1 MAIDQAM
8 CTSFKQEIL
17 QGIHNFTS
25 GSGGGTTTT
34 TGSGN
39 VFKIALYTSSAS
51 LSATTTAYSTSNE
64 VSGTNYTAG
73 GNTLTN
79 VTPTT
84 SSTTALTDFADT
96 TWSSST
102 ITARGAL
109 IYNSST
115 AAGSADRAIVVL
127 DFGADK
133 TSTSGD
139 FTIQFP
145 AAGAST
151 AIIRIA

>member
-1 MAIDQAM
+1 MAITTAM
-8 CTSFKQEIL
+8 ATSFKSELL
-17 QGIHNFTS
+17 QGIHNFHN

-34 TGSGN
+34 TGTGN
-39 VFKIALYTSSAS
+39 TFKIALYTSSATM
-51 LSATTTAYSTSNE
+51 SASTTAYATTNE
-64 VSGTNYTAG
+64 VSGTGYTAG

-79 VTPTT
+79 VDPTT
-84 SSTTALTDFADT
+84 SGTTALTDFADT
-96 TWSSST
+96 TWSSSS
-102 ITARGAL
+102 ITARGCL

-115 AAGSADRAIVVL
+115 TAGSANRAVAIL

-145 AAGAST
+145 AADASN